1 MMIKWV
7 LVGVAISVTTAGI
20 MLALNH
26 WIEVQSKLWFEH
38 LKEAQ
43 TPLAPPMPSEELY
56 TGELFDCPECNLA
69 AEVATHVTMWDP
81 DTGHAASY
89 VVINCPSDHDLITV
103 TEDWFV
109 DHVLSKNSD

>member
-1 MMIKWV
+1 MMIKW
-7 LVGVAISVTTAGI
+7 LLAGVAISVAGAAI

-26 WIEVQSKLWFEH
+26 WLEVESKKWFEH
-38 LKEAQ
+38 LQHKSEL
-43 TPLAPPMPSEELY
+43 TPPPMPPEEIY

-109 DHVLSKNSD
+109 DHVLSKNID